1 MGKAVVSFADF
12 KIGPPV
18 IIVFGKILFVDEL
31 LGDFIESDTHVL
43 KYNKGGAHTEVY
55 YVKTRKFGIE
65 SRQHT
70 VNDELDKLE

>member
-31 LGDFIESDTHVL
+31 LGDIIEFDAQVL
-43 KYNKGGAHTEVY
+43 KLIEGGAQIEVF
-55 YVKTRKFGIE
+55 YVKTYKF
-65 SRQHT
+65 
-70 VNDELDKLE
+70 